1 MSEMIKCGWRACQ
14 QQIEAITDSGAQ
26 RQYCSDRHKV
36 KASAART
43 RKARAGTTAFRHMRV
58 KQASGFAFA
67 KMMEAAE
74 RVAAMHG
81 YDPGCHQGRNGWC
94 HQQADRNLPGQG
106 GRMTAAANDARKAAR
121 KQADTTRK
129 AAQAQARKTA

>member
-81 YDPGCHQGRNGWC
+81 YDPDVIKDEMVGAISRQIEIYRDK
-94 HQQADRNLPGQG
+94 AD
-106 GRMTAAANDARKAAR
+106 A
-121 KQADTTRK
+121 
-129 AAQAQARKTA
+129 